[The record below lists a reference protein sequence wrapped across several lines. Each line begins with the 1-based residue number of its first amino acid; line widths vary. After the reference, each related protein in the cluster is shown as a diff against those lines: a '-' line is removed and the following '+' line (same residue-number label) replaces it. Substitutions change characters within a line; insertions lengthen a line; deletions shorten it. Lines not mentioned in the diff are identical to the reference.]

1 MTRTTWGVLVLLLG
15 TGGCISFYP
24 EQPEPE
30 KKREVRVPSPSQ
42 TTWAPRDGEKS
53 DKQLPSRFKGD
64 DVTRSAV
71 VPPPP
76 ASVTAVPNAKPPY
89 PTSAAATS
97 VAQATPAAMPTVTT
111 AGKVPSLPPAP
122 VPVTTAGLASAVRPE
137 PAERQVSYVTSEPVR
152 EPTIVTPKP
161 EAKPET
167 KAPSKGVTVTAP
179 TKADLTSGKAVSA
192 DHTKGGKGA
201 PPLMRMVN
209 SKRITLNFKVD
220 DVGPSGLSGVE
231 LWYTQD
237 CKDWKKH
244 DAPPQAHSYVIEVD
258 EEGMYGFTLLA
269 KSGLGL
275 GKEPPAPGDLPQV
288 WVMVDLSKPVVALGE
303 ITPNVN
309 GKTGSVAIRW
319 KATDKN
325 LGSTPVG
332 LYYAEKDSGPWLP
345 IATNLENTG
354 RYVWQ
359 VPASAPASFFL
370 RVDATDLA
378 GNMGRAQTAKPV
390 LLDTSRP
397 TVSILDVESAAVK

>member
-1 MTRTTWGVLVLLLG
+1 MKRTTWGMLVLLLG
-15 TGGCISFYP
+15 PSGCISFYP
-24 EQPEPE
+24 EPPEE
-30 KKREVRVPSPSQ
+30 KKREVRVPSPSP
-42 TTWAPRDGEKS
+42 TTWTARDGERL
-53 DKQLPSRFKGD
+53 DKQLPTRFTGAD
-64 DVTRSAV
+64 PARTAL
-71 VPPPP
+71 PP
-76 ASVTAVPNAKPPY
+76 APVPVSTAA
-89 PTSAAATS
+89 
-97 VAQATPAAMPTVTT
+97 VARTTPAPAAMPTVTT
-111 AGKVPSLPPAP
+111 AGKVAGVTPPAP
-122 VPVTTAGLASAVRPE
+122 PATTAGLASAAR
-137 PAERQVSYVTSEPVR
+137 ADSATQQVSYVTSEPLR
-152 EPTIVTPKP
+152 EPAFVTPKP
-161 EAKPET
+161 DG
-167 KAPSKGVTVTAP
+167 KAPPKGVTAVTP
-179 TKADLTSGKAVSA
+179 TRADASGKAVTA
-192 DHTKGGKGA
+192 DHTNGGKGA

-288 WVMVDLSKPVVALGE
+288 WVMVDLSKPVVTLGE
-303 ITPNVN
+303 ITQNVN
-309 GKTGSVAIRW
+309 GKTGSVAVRW
-319 KATDKN
+319 KAIDKN

-332 LYYAEKDSGPWLP
+332 LYYAEKESGPWLP
-345 IATNLENTG
+345 IATAQENSG

-359 VPASAPASFFL
+359 VPASAPPSFFV
-370 RVDATDLA
+370 RVEATDLA

-397 TVSILDVESAAVK
+397 TVSILGVESNVK